1 MASAGGS
8 CGTPLDCARLTLAP
22 HPGSSALG
30 CYTARVEIVLA
41 SASPR
46 RAELLRQIGLRFSVY
61 APTGGQDPEDVA
73 PDAPGQRED
82 AVRAAEQAARRLA
95 AAKAEA
101 GAGDHR
107 GALII
112 GADTIV
118 VADGRFLGKP
128 VDAADAAAMLRRLS
142 GRRHHVV
149 TGVAVVRR
157 DPVLRLVDSSVTGVW
172 FRSLTDE
179 EIARYVASGEPLDK
193 AGAYGIQGRAAL
205 FVERIEG
212 DYFTVVGL
220 PIAALGKLLLRAGLE
235 LP

>member
-1 MASAGGS
+1 V
-8 CGTPLDCARLTLAP
+8 D
-22 HPGSSALG
+22 
-30 CYTARVEIVLA
+30 IVLA

-46 RAELLRQIGLRFSVY
+46 RAQLLSQLGLRFTVH
-61 APTGGQDPEDVA
+61 APGGGEDPDDVA
-73 PDAPGQRED
+73 PAGPAPGED
-82 AVRAAEQAARRLA
+82 PIAAARRAARALA
-95 AAKAEA
+95 EAKAEA
-101 GAGDHR
+101 AT
-107 GALII
+107 ALHPHAVII

-118 VADGRFLGKP
+118 VADGRFLAKP
-128 VDAADAAAMLRRLS
+128 ADAAEAAAMLRTLS
-142 GRRHHVV
+142 GRRHDVV

-157 DPVLRLVDSSVTGVW
+157 EPPLRLSDTARTTVW
-172 FRSLTDE
+172 FRPLADD

-220 PIAALGKLLLRAGLE
+220 PLALLGRLLARAGVV

>member
-1 MASAGGS
+1 M
-8 CGTPLDCARLTLAP
+8 
-22 HPGSSALG
+22 
-30 CYTARVEIVLA
+30 EIVLA

-46 RAELLRQIGLRFSVY
+46 RAELLRQIGLRFRVH
-61 APTGGQDPEDVA
+61 APAGGQDPEDVA
-73 PDAPGQRED
+73 PNASGPREA
-82 AVRAAEQAARRLA
+82 AVHTAEHAARRLA
-95 AAKAEA
+95 EAKANA
-101 GAGDHR
+101 AARDYPD
-107 GALII
+107 ALVI

-128 VDAADAAAMLRRLS
+128 LDAEDAAAMLRRLS

-157 DPVLRLVDSSVTGVW
+157 DPALRLADSSTTGVW

-220 PIAALGKLLLRAGLE
+220 PVASLGRLLAAAGVS